1 MKLFLLLFLFIT
13 SITYA
18 QDKYIESQG
27 RFWSKEDDSLVFI
40 KNQLLYNAFVEA
52 LTKEMQAMGL
62 DHVKFWEKYNQKF
75 DESFKPRAE
84 ELAKKYGLISEDQVE
99 QPSISADK
107 KDQYQEELRRVKL
120 EKKRLFGNLST
131 LIRSFAI
138 KKMSRSPQHPQSRY
152 ILVESKIDR
161 VALNKLYY
169 QYMRE
174 QQSREFTHLYLIF
187 DYELENASW
196 SELGVDSQN
205 KFTDVVNDAW
215 MKWFEQNLPSNIKK
229 LVHLKNNEVKDFQ
242 QHLNIEVSD
251 LSLQVSSRFV
261 NSLAFKVTTKIEKK
275 LDNDAEKNQFNYT
288 LGLVLYDLS
297 TNRVLYK
304 SDIKNKIKEFPV
316 SVQDQL
322 AHLMA
327 NYLYR
332 LPFSDFSRITSKVK
346 QANPP
351 KSIQRLVFKNF
362 KNVNQLLS
370 FNQLLNDNGLKLRLS
385 TQLSQME
392 ANNALIIAYYQG
404 DETSLSN
411 LLGDVRLL
419 AVKQGIFLKADSLNS
434 AFDFTFVESEEE
446 INKPLE
452 SI

>member
-1 MKLFLLLFLFIT
+1 
-13 SITYA
+13 
-18 QDKYIESQG
+18 
-27 RFWSKEDDSLVFI
+27 
-40 KNQLLYNAFVEA
+40 
-52 LTKEMQAMGL
+52 
-62 DHVKFWEKYNQKF
+62 
-75 DESFKPRAE
+75 
-84 ELAKKYGLISEDQVE
+84 
-99 QPSISADK
+99 
-107 KDQYQEELRRVKL
+107 
-120 EKKRLFGNLST
+120 
-131 LIRSFAI
+131 
-138 KKMSRSPQHPQSRY
+138 
-152 ILVESKIDR
+152 
-161 VALNKLYY
+161 
-169 QYMRE
+169 
-174 QQSREFTHLYLIF
+174 
-187 DYELENASW
+187 
-196 SELGVDSQN
+196 
-205 KFTDVVNDAW
+205 
-215 MKWFEQNLPSNIKK
+215 
-229 LVHLKNNEVKDFQ
+229 
-242 QHLNIEVSD
+242 
-251 LSLQVSSRFV
+251 
-261 NSLAFKVTTKIEKK
+261 VTTKIEKK